1 MSRLLLTLV
10 FALVTLGIAST
21 PVFANGDAGAAD
33 DPSWWGS
40 DIGRNPQRWGPDYGP
55 SAVQSPAPRAG
66 RFADTEPPQRVVQPE
81 PRSAVSAPR
90 SRTDIRTDV
99 GIVEGRPE
107 SLIREEGN
115 SE

>member
-1 MSRLLLTLV
+1 MSRLLLALV
-10 FALVTLGIAST
+10 FALVTLGIASA
-21 PVFANGDAGAAD
+21 PVFANAGDAGATD

-40 DIGRNPQRWGPDYGP
+40 NMKDTTRWGPDYGP

-66 RFADTEPPQRVVQPE
+66 RFTDSEPPQRVVQPE
-81 PRSAVSAPR
+81 PRGAVSAPR
-90 SRTDIRTDV
+90 SRTDTSTDV

-115 SE
+115 SN